1 MSCALLSGQ
10 GGRLWMV
17 VQTDCSK
24 SPFSPAA
31 AFAPVFTGLDTAAAS
46 FIGNLESM
54 DLTYGSEV
62 HEVNVAQLLGAT
74 GTIKGVS
81 KGSGQFVVIHDDDV
95 PIGSKVL
102 SGNMYDFCAT
112 LDFTDPT
119 GSDAAGKVVGRCRV
133 GQFQA
138 PFNLGGEPVRITIPF
153 TTDGKVYGQIIGQ
166 SDT

>member
-1 MSCALLSGQ
+1 
-10 GGRLWMV
+10 MV

-24 SPFSPAA
+24 SPFSAGASFSPS
-31 AFAPVFTGLDTAAAS
+31 FTGLDTTAAS

-54 DLTYGSEV
+54 DLTYGSEI

-81 KGSGQFVVIHDDDV
+81 KGSGQFVVIHDADV
-95 PIGSKVL
+95 PIGTKVL
-102 SGNMYDFCAT
+102 SGNMYDFVAT
-112 LDFTDPT
+112 LDFTNPT
-119 GSDAAGKVVGRCRV
+119 GSDSADKVTGRCRV

-138 PFNLGGEPVRITIPF
+138 PFNLSGEPVRVTIPF
-153 TTDGKVYGQIIGQ
+153 TTDGKVYGNIIGQ